1 MNQKKR
7 RQRMCRTIP
16 VKYEVEGRRASPGR
30 WIPRASP
37 PSRSSGHSD
46 PRPGVARAAPV
57 GAMSADFASELRE
70 ARAERRAREASFLE
84 ADRAASANR
93 AASSATPARPDD
105 SDASFPDAL
114 RRVERARADLVS
126 DAAIRRV
133 HDRIRADAV
142 SRRRAH
148 AHAHARA
155 RPDDEVDARLEAAVR
170 GLSPSEFERLPAST
184 WHPPPPRTDLDDVL
198 DANEKSAPPES
209 APNGDEPTLAP
220 VPDDCAVCF
229 VPFVPGDALVA
240 LPCGHSGFH
249 RACIREWLTN
259 RAPTCPLCRCAC
271 RAPEATRDD
280 SRVAARAGRGAL
292 DGDDSADPD
301 ARSDAFERALAEL
314 ELMHREESEWLDRL
328 EAQPSVLERAGG
340 FQGVDEGVG
349 HEGVGHEGVGHEGVG
364 HEGVG
369 SSGRGETSNA
379 AGGVTAGVGRG
390 DASNGP
396 SAGLRRASE
405 GAASEIGG
413 AFVAARSSPRQSAD
427 PSPRASDLATL
438 RRRAAAYFDPE
449 RTTTRRRE
457 YAGLFELR
465 RAERAL
471 ASRLEEL
478 ARREASLRL
487 RVREAVARRDEAA
500 RREEEARA
508 RRAAG
513 ESESAS
519 ASESESESELESSRG
534 WVERATRRAGAARGE
549 EVDSEV
555 EHSEGDAEGSAARA
569 ERERRSFASAV
580 DALARWRSGG
590 AGGDGA
596 CADEGECVERV

>member
-1 MNQKKR
+1 MEPAR
-7 RQRMCRTIP
+7 
-16 VKYEVEGRRASPGR
+16 V
-30 WIPRASP
+30 P

-93 AASSATPARPDD
+93 ASSLATPARPDD

-126 DAAIRRV
+126 DAAIRLV
-133 HDRIRADAV
+133 HDRIRADAM

-170 GLSPSEFERLPAST
+170 GLSPSEFDRLPAST
-184 WHPPPPRTDLDDVL
+184 WNRNPPPPRTDLDDDD

-209 APNGDEPTLAP
+209 APNGDEPPLAP

-271 RAPEATRDD
+271 RAPEVTRDD
-280 SRVAARAGRGAL
+280 PRVAARAGRGAL

-340 FQGVDEGVG
+340 FEGVD
-349 HEGVGHEGVGHEGVG
+349 EGVG

-513 ESESAS
+513 ESESEPA
-519 ASESESESELESSRG
+519 SESESELESSRG

-555 EHSEGDAEGSAARA
+555 DSGCDAEGSAARA

>member
-16 VKYEVEGRRASPGR
+16 VKCEVQGRRASPGR

-37 PSRSSGHSD
+37 LSRSSGHSD

-93 AASSATPARPDD
+93 ASSLATPARPDD

-170 GLSPSEFERLPAST
+170 GLSPSEFERLPASS

-209 APNGDEPTLAP
+209 APNGDEPPLAP

-271 RAPEATRDD
+271 RAPEVTRDD
-280 SRVAARAGRGAL
+280 PRVAARAGRGAL

-314 ELMHREESEWLDRL
+314 QLMHREESEWLDRP

-340 FQGVDEGVG
+340 FEGVDEGVG
-349 HEGVGHEGVGHEGVG
+349 HAGSDEGSNGGRRDHRG
-364 HEGVG
+364 G

-390 DASNGP
+390 DASNGA

-513 ESESAS
+513 ESES
-519 ASESESESELESSRG
+519 ESELESSRG
-534 WVERATRRAGAARGE
+534 WVERATQRAGAARGE

-555 EHSEGDAEGSAARA
+555 ENSEGDAEGSAARA

>member
-1 MNQKKR
+1 MNRKKR

-16 VKYEVEGRRASPGR
+16 VMKYEVEGRRASPGR

-280 SRVAARAGRGAL
+280 PRVAARGGRGAL

-349 HEGVGHEGVGHEGVG
+349 HEGVG
-364 HEGVG
+364 

-390 DASNGP
+390 DASNGA

-405 GAASEIGG
+405 GAASEIAG

-513 ESESAS
+513 ESASAS
-519 ASESESESELESSRG
+519 ASASASESESELESSRG
-534 WVERATRRAGAARGE
+534 WVERATQRAGAARGE

-555 EHSEGDAEGSAARA
+555 ENSEGDAEGSAARA

>member
-1 MNQKKR
+1 M
-7 RQRMCRTIP
+7 
-16 VKYEVEGRRASPGR
+16 
-30 WIPRASP
+30 
-37 PSRSSGHSD
+37 
-46 PRPGVARAAPV
+46 ARAAPV

-93 AASSATPARPDD
+93 ASSLATPARPDD

-133 HDRIRADAV
+133 HDRIRADAI

-170 GLSPSEFERLPAST
+170 GLSPSEFERLPASS

-198 DANEKSAPPES
+198 DAKEKSAPPES

-240 LPCGHSGFH
+240 LPCGHSGSTA
-249 RACIREWLTN
+249 RASASGSQ

-280 SRVAARAGRGAL
+280 PRVAARAGRGAPTGRFGGPGRAL
-292 DGDDSADPD
+292 G
-301 ARSDAFERALAEL
+301 RERALAEL

-340 FQGVDEGVG
+340 FEGVDEGVG

-413 AFVAARSSPRQSAD
+413 AFVAARSSPRQSAN

-534 WVERATRRAGAARGE
+534 WVERATQRAGAARGE

-555 EHSEGDAEGSAARA
+555 EHSEGDAEGAAARA